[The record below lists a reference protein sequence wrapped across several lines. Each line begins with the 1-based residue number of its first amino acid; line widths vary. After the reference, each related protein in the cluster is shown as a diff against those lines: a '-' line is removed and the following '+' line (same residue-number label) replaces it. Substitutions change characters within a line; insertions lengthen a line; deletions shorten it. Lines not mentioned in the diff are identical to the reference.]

1 MAETKKALFLERIN
15 RLSFQIDFLTEQ
27 RTKLT
32 AEKTLQ
38 DNLITKFHESA
49 YPNMILLQSLILSW
63 FQQLNQMDQ
72 LILDNI
78 TNRMQEKIVDM
89 DKILVNYL
97 GIFQLR
103 SRISQTNNQ
112 IQQETQ
118 LQQFSENL
126 DQFRQSQEKLKNT
139 LYDELLFQYNTIID
153 ESTEQFQDQFQ
164 EIIKLLDS
172 FQIMMAKMHTLI
184 PKELIFSLDEST
196 SKIQDV
202 EDHIENF
209 RKPIHFGGEPVIL
222 QLVDNFDANLN
233 QILSYVD
240 NFSDV
245 SFDVVESMNDAYG
258 NLKSIQ
264 ETFLISLE
272 IQPWTF

>member
-97 GIFQLR
+97 GILQLR

-240 NFSDV
+240 NFSD
-245 SFDVVESMNDAYG
+245 AQ
-258 NLKSIQ
+258 LRRC
-264 ETFLISLE
+264 
-272 IQPWTF
+272 

>member
-97 GIFQLR
+97 GILQLR
-103 SRISQTNNQ
+103 SLDISNQ
-112 IQQETQ
+112 
-118 LQQFSENL
+118 
-126 DQFRQSQEKLKNT
+126 QSDPTRN
-139 LYDELLFQYNTIID
+139 
-153 ESTEQFQDQFQ
+153 
-164 EIIKLLDS
+164 
-172 FQIMMAKMHTLI
+172 A
-184 PKELIFSLDEST
+184 T
-196 SKIQDV
+196 SAI
-202 EDHIENF
+202 F
-209 RKPIHFGGEPVIL
+209 RK
-222 QLVDNFDANLN
+222 
-233 QILSYVD
+233 S
-240 NFSDV
+240 
-245 SFDVVESMNDAYG
+245 
-258 NLKSIQ
+258 
-264 ETFLISLE
+264 
-272 IQPWTF
+272 

>member
-240 NFSDV
+240 NFSDA
-245 SFDVVESMNDAYG
+245 SFRRC
-258 NLKSIQ
+258 
-264 ETFLISLE
+264 
-272 IQPWTF
+272 